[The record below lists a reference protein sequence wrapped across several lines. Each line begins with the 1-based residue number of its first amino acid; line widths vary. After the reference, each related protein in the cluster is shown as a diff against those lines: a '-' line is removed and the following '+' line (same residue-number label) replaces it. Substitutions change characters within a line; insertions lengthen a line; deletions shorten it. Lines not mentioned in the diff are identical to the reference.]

1 MSPPRQRGRSGF
13 ALALAGLCG
22 LGCEEAPAAP
32 APAPI
37 EVSAEASTGDAE
49 RRARAEE
56 TAALTSWLREQ
67 SLAEARFFAPRVL
80 YTWTRE
86 AQIAELRASPVL
98 LTRSR
103 GAGGA
108 RSGFDHALQGDPSPL
123 ARHLRSERWSA
134 RRFAW
139 TNPWATRMGWPGA
152 DYGDRLVRV
161 ELRPGAWIARFDP
174 DGPGPRWDVRD
185 AAGEEVSDGAVR
197 AEPWRVAAVYHQGRG
212 PGSDGAERV
221 WREYVLVS
229 EPMIARWSVGDDA
242 TSRALARD
250 RARLAVLADRLS
262 ALDAQ
267 APPFE
272 AWSRTLASR
281 WRREAGGEL
290 VSLYESALALGSE
303 SYLPEPARLFAIA
316 RALDIPAEAEL
327 AHAPQAYAPRTHAP
341 GASRPRRPAV
351 RRRPMPGQVYCDPT
365 MGCYP

>member
-13 ALALAGLCG
+13 ALALVGLCG
-22 LGCEEAPAAP
+22 LGCERARPAP

-37 EVSAEASTGDAE
+37 EAPAQASSGEAE

-67 SLAEARFFAPRVL
+67 SLAEPRFFAPRVL

-86 AQIAELRASPVL
+86 EQIAELRASPVL

-108 RSGFDHALQGDPSPL
+108 RSGFDHALDGDPSPL

-139 TNPWATRMGWPGA
+139 TGPWATRMGWPGA

-161 ELRPGAWIARFDP
+161 ELRPGAWIARLDP

-185 AAGEEVSDGAVR
+185 AAGQEVAEAAVR

-212 PGSDGAERV
+212 PGPDGAERV

-242 TSRALARD
+242 TSRVLARD
-250 RARLAVLADRLS
+250 RAQLAVLANRLG
-262 ALDAQ
+262 ALDTH
-267 APPFE
+267 PPAFE
-272 AWSRTLASR
+272 AWTRSLTSR
-281 WRREAGGEL
+281 WASEGGGEL

-303 SYLPEPARLFAIA
+303 HYLPEPAHIVAIA
-316 RALDIPAEAEL
+316 RALELPPEAEL
-327 AHAPQAYAPRTHAP
+327 SHAPQAYAPR
-341 GASRPRRPAV
+341 RPTLRRPPPRSRV
-351 RRRPMPGQVYCDPT
+351 IHCDPT
-365 MGCYP
+365 MGCHP